1 MPVLTLCLLCALATE
16 AWPASAAPVG
26 SLEPAQHEELT
37 LLFHGALQLGQALNS
52 VYRATEAQL
61 VEAKHSLGLYGRAL
75 GLLGQEVNQGR
86 DAAQE
91 LQASLLKMQMEEDAL
106 KLQAEATAQ
115 ELGEMAQGQ
124 QVLRESMQ
132 QLEVQLRGAWLGH
145 AHREFEDL
153 KTLADKQSHILWVL
167 KGHVQRQRQEMM
179 AQQHRLQQIQE
190 RLHTAALPA

>member
-1 MPVLTLCLLCALATE
+1 MCVLALCLLCALATE
-16 AWPASAAPVG
+16 VWPSSAAPVG
-26 SLEPAQHEELT
+26 SPEPAQHEELT

-61 VEAKHSLGLYGRAL
+61 GEARHSLGLYGHAL
-75 GLLGQEVNQGR
+75 GSLGQEVSQGQ

-106 KLQAEATAQ
+106 QLQAEATAQ
-115 ELGEMAQGQ
+115 ALGEMAQGQ
-124 QVLRESMQ
+124 QALRESIQ

-145 AHREFEDL
+145 ARQEFEAL
-153 KTLADKQSHILWVL
+153 KAYADKQSHILWAL
-167 KGHVQRQRQEMM
+167 EGHVQRQRQEMM
-179 AQQHRLQQIQE
+179 AQKHWLQQIQE